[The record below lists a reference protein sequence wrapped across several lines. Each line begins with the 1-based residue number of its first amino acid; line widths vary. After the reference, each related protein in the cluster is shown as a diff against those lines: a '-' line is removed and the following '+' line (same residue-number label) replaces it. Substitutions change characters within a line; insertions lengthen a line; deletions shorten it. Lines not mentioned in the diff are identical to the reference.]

1 MKENRA
7 DDMYSHALMN
17 QVFQV
22 SLEQLFKE
30 IPKQQVSLT
39 RIVNQFMDTP
49 FNWLVPNIGNTL
61 RSYIEA

>member
-49 FNWLVPNIGNTL
+49 FNWLVPNIGDTL
-61 RSYIEA
+61 

>member
-1 MKENRA
+1 
-7 DDMYSHALMN
+7 MYSHALMN